1 MAIVNASA
9 TWTDGERFVGLGSSG
24 HAFVIDADRQR
35 NSAPGPMEYVL
46 IALCG
51 CTATDVVSILNKKR
65 EKFTSLRV
73 RAEGERAADP
83 PTVYKSIK
91 LIYTVGGAVSKK
103 AVEDAVKLSKE
114 KYCSVSQ
121 MLQKTAAITTEIEYI

>member
-24 HAFVIDADRQR
+24 HSFMIDADRQR

-65 EKFTSLRV
+65 EKFTSLQV